1 VTKALEI
8 LREEVDIAMALTG
21 ITDASKVPRSVI
33 LKGVPDEIAF
43 RQGEPRGTKR
53 LPRVFEQQH

>member
-1 VTKALEI
+1 VRK
-8 LREEVDIAMALTG
+8 
-21 ITDASKVPRSVI
+21 SVI